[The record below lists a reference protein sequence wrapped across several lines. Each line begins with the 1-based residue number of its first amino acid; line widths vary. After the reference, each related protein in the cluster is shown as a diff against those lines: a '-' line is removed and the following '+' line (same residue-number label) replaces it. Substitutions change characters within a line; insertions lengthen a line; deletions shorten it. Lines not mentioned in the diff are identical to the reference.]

1 MFVIGGSVVVVKM
14 VVVEIIGSLSLI
26 ELLNRSKVFLALN
39 SSPLFLDGQQF
50 L

>member
-1 MFVIGGSVVVVKM
+1 MFVIGGSVVVVER
-14 VVVEIIGSLSLI
+14 VVVEMIGSLSLI

-39 SSPLFLDGQQF
+39 LNPEFLDGQQF